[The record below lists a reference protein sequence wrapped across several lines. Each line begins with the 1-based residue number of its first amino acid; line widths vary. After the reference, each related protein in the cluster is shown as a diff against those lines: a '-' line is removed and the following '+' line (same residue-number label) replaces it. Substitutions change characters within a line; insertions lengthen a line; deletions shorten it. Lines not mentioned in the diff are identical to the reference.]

1 MAKVNRAYL
10 LEAEEALQQ
19 ARSRR
24 QGLSEREAEIRRMDN
39 GPNALRQAHG
49 PSLLRR
55 FCTLLADPMVLVL
68 LAAALLSA
76 LLGEWTDSAVI
87 AAVIALNTGLSLFQE
102 GRAARALEALNA
114 LGAPAATVRR
124 DGRLRRIPAGE
135 VVLGDIVL
143 LEAGDIVPAD
153 LRLLE
158 TFSLAADESSLT
170 GESRPAEKSAQL
182 PQAAAVGELPLAE
195 RSNMLFMG
203 SPVTRGHGEGVVTAT
218 GMDTQLGRIAGLLAE
233 KRQPPTPLQLRLAE
247 LSRIL
252 SFAVLGI
259 SALVFLFLLYRGGEG
274 LLDAFLLAVSLAVAA
289 VPEGLVVVV
298 TLVLSQG
305 MRRMSRRN
313 AVVRRLAAVE
323 TLGAVRVICSDKT
336 GTLTENRMQVSA
348 ACGDA
353 RLLAEACA
361 LCNSLRS
368 SEDTVGDPTE
378 LALCRYA
385 ARRDCRR
392 ETLLASHPLL
402 AELPFDSERKMMSTL
417 HRWPQPGGATEAQA
431 QPAAAGC
438 ATRQYTKGA
447 FEQVL
452 LCATHYLDAQGRQHR
467 LDAAARQRFLAEAG
481 RMADDALRVLGFA
494 YRDGLQQPAEERLVF
509 IGLLGLIDP
518 PRPEAATALR
528 ETEAAGIRTVM
539 VSGDNIATAKA
550 IATQLG
556 LLQPG
561 QQAISGSELA
571 AMPESELRL
580 RLDKIRVYARVRPE
594 DKLRIVRAWQEAG
607 CSVAMT
613 GDGVNDAPA
622 LQAADIGVG
631 MGRSGAEVSKRVAT
645 LVLADD
651 NFATIAQAVREGR
664 RIYEN
669 IRKAVQFLLASN
681 LAEVL
686 AIFSA
691 SLFGLQ
697 LFLPIHL
704 LWINLITDCLP
715 AMALGA
721 EAAEEDV
728 MRRPPR
734 QAAESLFADGMGSAI
749 LRQGALIALLT
760 LASYALGSTLSATA
774 GSTMAFLTLSAA
786 ELFHAW
792 NMRSR
797 HHSIFRLPQG
807 NRLLALSMLA
817 AFALNLLLLY
827 LPPAAA
833 LFSLQPLPPRCL
845 LWAAMLG
852 FAIVPLVETEKALL
866 NRK

>member
-1 MAKVNRAYL
+1 
-10 LEAEEALQQ
+10 
-19 ARSRR
+19 
-24 QGLSEREAEIRRMDN
+24 
-39 GPNALRQAHG
+39 
-49 PSLLRR
+49 
-55 FCTLLADPMVLVL
+55 
-68 LAAALLSA
+68 
-76 LLGEWTDSAVI
+76 
-87 AAVIALNTGLSLFQE
+87 
-102 GRAARALEALNA
+102 
-114 LGAPAATVRR
+114 
-124 DGRLRRIPAGE
+124 
-135 VVLGDIVL
+135 
-143 LEAGDIVPAD
+143 
-153 LRLLE
+153 
-158 TFSLAADESSLT
+158 
-170 GESRPAEKSAQL
+170 
-182 PQAAAVGELPLAE
+182 
-195 RSNMLFMG
+195 
-203 SPVTRGHGEGVVTAT
+203 
-218 GMDTQLGRIAGLLAE
+218 
-233 KRQPPTPLQLRLAE
+233 
-247 LSRIL
+247 
-252 SFAVLGI
+252 
-259 SALVFLFLLYRGGEG
+259 
-274 LLDAFLLAVSLAVAA
+274 
-289 VPEGLVVVV
+289 
-298 TLVLSQG
+298 
-305 MRRMSRRN
+305 
-313 AVVRRLAAVE
+313 
-323 TLGAVRVICSDKT
+323 
-336 GTLTENRMQVSA
+336 
-348 ACGDA
+348 
-353 RLLAEACA
+353 
-361 LCNSLRS
+361 
-368 SEDTVGDPTE
+368 
-378 LALCRYA
+378 
-385 ARRDCRR
+385 
-392 ETLLASHPLL
+392 
-402 AELPFDSERKMMSTL
+402 
-417 HRWPQPGGATEAQA
+417 
-431 QPAAAGC
+431 
-438 ATRQYTKGA
+438 
-447 FEQVL
+447 
-452 LCATHYLDAQGRQHR
+452 
-467 LDAAARQRFLAEAG
+467 
-481 RMADDALRVLGFA
+481 
-494 YRDGLQQPAEERLVF
+494 
-509 IGLLGLIDP
+509 
-518 PRPEAATALR
+518 
-528 ETEAAGIRTVM
+528 M

-645 LVLADD
+645 LVLAVD